1 MKTLIILCSFL
12 ALQTCN
18 QTKNKQKS
26 EKNTPVE
33 YRETVVLNSEKE
45 NSTPTNTNDENQP
58 IAIDVKKSDKAIQD
72 TILNNIQE
80 KITTAS
86 YDGFAKRN
94 TKKLDEVES
103 FLDSHKTENENL
115 KKYWIAYINYYKTI
129 IAMQLKD
136 KDLGSKSNKKGIDLL
151 VNNQN
156 KNSDDYALLALLKGM
171 SYPFVS
177 GMEAP
182 AISKDI
188 NKYLEK
194 GIEADDKNFRVYY
207 AQGSIDF
214 YTPKEYGGG
223 TKTETALLKAINLP
237 EKNKGN
243 SQLPTWGKEETYD
256 LIIRFYL
263 REDQKDKAKTYFD
276 KAKQLFPDSYII
288 QMHQSNF
295 KS

>member
-18 QTKNKQKS
+18 QTKNEQKT
-26 EKNTPVE
+26 EKNTSVE
-33 YRETVVLNSEKE
+33 YREAVVPNSEKE
-45 NSTPTNTNDENQP
+45 NSTPSKTNDENQP
-58 IAIDVKKSDKAIQD
+58 LSIDSNKSHKVLQD
-72 TILNNIQE
+72 TILINIQE

-94 TKKLDEVES
+94 TKKLDEVEG
-103 FLDSHKTENENL
+103 FLDSNKTENENL
-115 KKYWIAYINYYKTI
+115 KNYWIAYINYYKTI

-151 VNNQN
+151 ENHQN

-223 TKTETALLKAINLP
+223 TKAESALLKAINLP

-243 SQLPTWGKEETYD
+243 SQLPTWGKEEAYD

-263 REDQKDKAKTYFD
+263 RENQKDKAKTYFD

>member
-18 QTKNKQKS
+18 QTKNEQKS

-33 YRETVVLNSEKE
+33 YRETVVLNTEKE

-58 IAIDVKKSDKAIQD
+58 IAIDVKNSDKALQD

-94 TKKLDEVES
+94 TKKLDTIER
-103 FLDSHKTENENL
+103 FLDSNKTKNENL
-115 KKYWIAYINYYKTI
+115 KNYWIAYINYHKTI

-136 KDLGSKSNKKGIDLL
+136 KNLGSKSNNKGIDLL
-151 VNNQN
+151 ENNQN
-156 KNSDDYALLALLKGM
+156 KNSDDYALLVLLKGM
-171 SYPFVS
+171 SYPFAS

-188 NKYLEK
+188 NNYLEK
-194 GIEADDKNFRVYY
+194 GIEAEDKNFRVYY
-207 AQGSIDF
+207 AQGNIDF

-223 TKTETALLKAINLP
+223 TKVEKALLKALNLP

-243 SQLPTWGKEETYD
+243 SQLPTWGKEEAYD

-263 REDQKDKAKTYFD
+263 RENQKDKAKIYFEQ
-276 KAKQLFPDSYII
+276 AKKLFPDSYIV
-288 QMHQSNF
+288 QTHQSNF

>member
-1 MKTLIILCSFL
+1 MKTLIILYSFL
-12 ALQTCN
+12 ALQNCN
-18 QTKNKQKS
+18 QTKNEQKT
-26 EKNTPVE
+26 EKNTSVE
-33 YRETVVLNSEKE
+33 YRETVAPNSEKE
-45 NSTPTNTNDENQP
+45 NGVPAKTNDENQHLS
-58 IAIDVKKSDKAIQD
+58 ISNKALQD

-80 KITTAS
+80 KIIAAS

-94 TKKLDEVES
+94 TKKLNEVES
-103 FLDSHKTENENL
+103 FLESNKTENENL
-115 KKYWIAYINYYKTI
+115 KNYWIAYINYYKTI

-136 KDLGSKSNKKGIDLL
+136 KDLGLKSNKKGIDLL
-151 VNNQN
+151 ENNPN

-194 GIEADDKNFRVYY
+194 GIEADDKNLRIYY

-223 TKTETALLKAINLP
+223 TKAENALLKAINLP
-237 EKNKGN
+237 DKNEGY
-243 SQLPTWGKEETYD
+243 SQLPTWGKEEAYD

-263 REDQKDKAKTYFD
+263 RENQKDKAKTYFD
-276 KAKQLFPDSYII
+276 KAKQLFPTSYII
-288 QMHQSNF
+288 QTHQSNF
-295 KS
+295 KY

>member
-1 MKTLIILCSFL
+1 
-12 ALQTCN
+12 
-18 QTKNKQKS
+18 
-26 EKNTPVE
+26 
-33 YRETVVLNSEKE
+33 
-45 NSTPTNTNDENQP
+45 
-58 IAIDVKKSDKAIQD
+58 
-72 TILNNIQE
+72 
-80 KITTAS
+80 
-86 YDGFAKRN
+86 
-94 TKKLDEVES
+94 
-103 FLDSHKTENENL
+103 
-115 KKYWIAYINYYKTI
+115 
-129 IAMQLKD
+129 
-136 KDLGSKSNKKGIDLL
+136 
-151 VNNQN
+151 
-156 KNSDDYALLALLKGM
+156 
-171 SYPFVS
+171 
-177 GMEAP
+177 MEAP

-223 TKTETALLKAINLP
+223 TKAESALLKAINLP

-243 SQLPTWGKEETYD
+243 SQLPTWGKEEAYD

-263 REDQKDKAKTYFD
+263 RENQKDKAKTYFD